1 MFKNWLLSGLIVFLF
16 FGLSCNQQQMDD
28 SETGF
33 LSGKVSIGPLCPVE
47 TDPPD
52 PGCLPTEET
61 YKAWPVGVFSVD
73 GKQLVVQLQPQLD
86 GTYEV
91 AVPDGKYMIDL
102 EDRHFSG
109 VGGSNL
115 PTFVEINAADT
126 TRLDINIDTG
136 IR

>member
-61 YKAWPVGVFSVD
+61 YKAWPVAVFSVD
-73 GKQLVVQLQPQLD
+73 GKRLIVQLNPQLD

-91 AVPDGKYMIDL
+91 EIPAGKYAINL
-102 EDRHFSG
+102 EDQHFSG

-115 PTFVEINAADT
+115 PVFVEINNADT

>member
-52 PGCLPTEET
+52 PGCLPTKET
-61 YKAWPVGVFSVD
+61 YKAWPVAVFSVD
-73 GKQLVVQLQPQLD
+73 GKRLIVQLNPQLD

-91 AVPDGKYMIDL
+91 EIPAGKYAINL
-102 EDRHFSG
+102 EDQHFSG

-115 PTFVEINAADT
+115 PVFVEINNADT